1 MTYTNDQTPAT
12 RGRQQ
17 NPTQAAINAQLA
29 TCPVVAA
36 TTANVMASTIA
47 ADGGSSVPTHNAR
60 RDRDSGR
67 PACSNAAA
75 RRAINQRVSTTA
87 QLITAAIAARLAST
101 LSSAAASATI
111 QFSSVLRLMTSSR
124 YRTRCTTAAAPNATA
139 EMKNAVRT
147 RSAGGACRRAR
158 SGPAS

>member
-1 MTYTNDQTPAT
+1 MTYTSAHTVPNS
-12 RGRQQ
+12 GRQQ

-47 ADGGSSVPTHNAR
+47 ADGGSSVPAHNAR

-75 RRAINQRVSTTA
+75 RRAINHRVSTTA
-87 QLITAAIAARLAST
+87 QLITAAIAATLAHT
-101 LSSAAASATI
+101 L
-111 QFSSVLRLMTSSR
+111 
-124 YRTRCTTAAAPNATA
+124 
-139 EMKNAVRT
+139 
-147 RSAGGACRRAR
+147 
-158 SGPAS
+158 